1 MKVTKTYVN
10 SNQIQTSLEVHF
22 WRSIL
27 YTIKLLNSLQAF
39 RQKNPKTIKR
49 KNMSVRPGFV
59 NKVNITF
66 FCVKFFYKA
75 WFNTPIFKSMKG
87 EDLYYWE
94 KNEIF

>member
-1 MKVTKTYVN
+1 
-10 SNQIQTSLEVHF
+10 
-22 WRSIL
+22 
-27 YTIKLLNSLQAF
+27 
-39 RQKNPKTIKR
+39 
-49 KNMSVRPGFV
+49 MSVRPGFV

-66 FCVKFFYKA
+66 FRVKFFYKA